1 MATETRDAQFEQ
13 MKQVLVH
20 LLRTCIYLLSL
31 CVQDYYKSLEAG
43 EEKLTTANH
52 LFDLVDKYLRKLEQE
67 LLKFKIELEADN
79 AGITE
84 ILEKS
89 KY

>member
-1 MATETRDAQFEQ
+1 MDIA
-13 MKQVLVH
+13 
-20 LLRTCIYLLSL
+20 
-31 CVQDYYKSLEAG
+31 
-43 EEKLTTANH
+43 EEKVSTVNQLYE
-52 LFDLVDKYLRKLEQE
+52 LVDKYLRKLEQE

-89 KY
+89 TFLLPKKQYIYILF